1 MSTRIIL
8 ASASPRRREL
18 LDQIGV
24 SYQVQAADIDE
35 SPLLGEAPEA
45 YVVRIAAGK
54 SQHIWQQTRG
64 VVPVLSADTS
74 VVLNGMIMGKPSD
87 KVDGL
92 RMLKQLSGTAHKVF
106 TAVSLRADQH
116 WQAVNVTE
124 VSFRI
129 LTAQEIEAYWQTG
142 EALDKA
148 GAYAIQGRAGQF
160 VNHIAG
166 SFSGVVGLPLFETA
180 ELLTKA
186 GIAILDT
193 R

>member
-1 MSTRIIL
+1 
-8 ASASPRRREL
+8 
-18 LDQIGV
+18 
-24 SYQVQAADIDE
+24 
-35 SPLLGEAPEA
+35 LLGEAPDA
-45 YVVRIAAGK
+45 YVVRIAAAK

-87 KVDGL
+87 KADGL
-92 RMLKQLSGTAHKVF
+92 RMLKQLSGTTHKVF

-116 WQAVNVTE
+116 WHAVNVTE

-129 LTAQEIEAYWQTG
+129 LKAHEIEAYWQTG
-142 EALDKA
+142 EPLDKA

-186 GIAILDT
+186 GIAILDK